1 MIADRISV
9 IMPAWGAERLMPRVL
24 APLMG
29 MLSRGE
35 VAEVIVVDDVSP
47 DRTAEVARGLG
58 ARVLTMPK
66 NGGPGA
72 ARNFA
77 AEHAVGDVLWFIDSD
92 VIAWPDGAVKVAAA
106 FADPGIGA
114 VFGSYDDTPDGT
126 PWFSRYKNLTH
137 RFYHQTARRDA
148 QTFWAGCGAVR
159 KEVFH
164 KAGGFDTDTYRVPS
178 IEDIE
183 LGYRI
188 RATGAMIAVDP
199 TLLGKHLKVWTPRNA
214 IFTDIFRRALPW
226 SRLMISREG
235 VTNDLNTSNAE
246 KAKAVVLWDL
256 NEVALQ
262 STLEELTGRG
272 SEVTAYLV
280 DVGDLAAVEAS
291 AAAVLAEVGAVDVL
305 VNNAGVV
312 RGNQY
317 FWESDSGRDTRL
329 TVAVNTLA
337 PMYVARAFLPG
348 MIAGSG
354 EARLLNLASAAGF
367 TANPRMAVYAASK
380 WAVIG
385 WSDSVRLELKQAGV
399 EHVKVTTVCPYYV
412 NTGMFDG
419 AKSAPL
425 LPILEPAHVVDE
437 AWRAMCAGGSFVVLP
452 RTVMLSEVLKGL
464 VPISV
469 RDFISDNVIGVY
481 HTMDDFT
488 GRR

>member
-1 MIADRISV
+1 VKSV
-9 IMPAWGAERLMPRVL
+9 QGKTVLITGAAMGMGRLFAER
-24 APLMG
+24 
-29 MLSRGE
+29 
-35 VAEVIVVDDVSP
+35 
-47 DRTAEVARGLG
+47 
-58 ARVLTMPK
+58 
-66 NGGPGA
+66 
-72 ARNFA
+72 
-77 AEHAVGDVLWFIDSD
+77 
-92 VIAWPDGAVKVAAA
+92 
-106 FADPGIGA
+106 
-114 VFGSYDDTPDGT
+114 
-126 PWFSRYKNLTH
+126 
-137 RFYHQTARRDA
+137 
-148 QTFWAGCGAVR
+148 
-159 KEVFH
+159 
-164 KAGGFDTDTYRVPS
+164 
-178 IEDIE
+178 
-183 LGYRI
+183 
-188 RATGAMIAVDP
+188 
-199 TLLGKHLKVWTPRNA
+199 A
-214 IFTDIFRRALPW
+214 I
-226 SRLMISREG
+226 
-235 VTNDLNTSNAE
+235 AE

-481 HTMDDFT
+481 HTMEDFT
-488 GRR
+488 GRAEQQA